1 MIIVKT
7 KNGDQFVNDKEMK
20 VAAHDRSA
28 RTVKLWG
35 IDMKSPLMTFEE
47 VESVNYFSDAQPTSY
62 CDSGNESKELRLL
75 LDWSET
81 SCARWRNYATY
92 NRDFTFN
99 LRSFVERIKNSL
111 GKFDRSEAQ
120 RVLDEIDK
128 DKEKLAEENKP
139 LSELIDQLKAEIKK
153 LKS

>member
-47 VESVNYFSDAQPTSY
+47 VESVNYFSDAQPCGCCWT
-62 CDSGNESKELRLL
+62 G
-75 LDWSET
+75 
-81 SCARWRNYATY
+81 ARHPV
-92 NRDFTFN
+92 RDGAIMLPIT
-99 LRSFVERIKNSL
+99 
-111 GKFDRSEAQ
+111 
-120 RVLDEIDK
+120 EI
-128 DKEKLAEENKP
+128 
-139 LSELIDQLKAEIKK
+139 SHSI
-153 LKS
+153 